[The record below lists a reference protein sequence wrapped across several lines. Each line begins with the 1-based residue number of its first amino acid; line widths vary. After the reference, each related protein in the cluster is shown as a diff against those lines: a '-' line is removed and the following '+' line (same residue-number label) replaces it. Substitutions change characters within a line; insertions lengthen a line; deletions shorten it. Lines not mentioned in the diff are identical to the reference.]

1 MRRSTS
7 CRVLTFAVDT
17 VASEAEVAL
26 TGERADVVSARR
38 VVVAVIFLSHAF
50 VDIYKTKWCDIFGT

>member
-1 MRRSTS
+1 
-7 CRVLTFAVDT
+7 VLTFAVDT
-17 VASEAEVAL
+17 VAREAEVAL